1 MTITSET
8 SSSTTDNNQQ
18 TMQRNETHQ
27 STNGTQASIETQA
40 ANETTQ
46 VTTEQVA
53 PTPETTTV
61 ETPATTAEKTAG
73 EQAVTVEEKTE
84 AKAEEKTAQKT
95 EPEKT
100 KPKIEDLTRQLVEMT
115 KKADSHWE
123 NVLRKQAE
131 LDNFQKRSARELENA
146 HKYALEKFASELLAV
161 KDSMELGIEAA
172 AKPET
177 ALNAVQEGMAL
188 TLKMLSDALNKF
200 NIVEINPVEEKFNPQ
215 WHEAMAMQP
224 VPNVEEGTVLYVHQK
239 GYQLHER
246 LLRPA
251 RVVVAKA
258 MPASPPQEK
267 IIQTSTAAT
276 TDSSTPLEGQKPL
289 ENQG

>member
-1 MTITSET
+1 
-8 SSSTTDNNQQ
+8 
-18 TMQRNETHQ
+18 
-27 STNGTQASIETQA
+27 
-40 ANETTQ
+40 
-46 VTTEQVA
+46 
-53 PTPETTTV
+53 
-61 ETPATTAEKTAG
+61 
-73 EQAVTVEEKTE
+73 
-84 AKAEEKTAQKT
+84 
-95 EPEKT
+95 
-100 KPKIEDLTRQLVEMT
+100 MT

-131 LDNFQKRSARELENA
+131 LDNFQKRSIRDLENA
-146 HKYALEKFASELLAV
+146 RKYALEKFASELLAV

-172 AKPET
+172 SKPET
-177 ALNAVQEGMAL
+177 ALDAVREGMTL
-188 TLKMLSDALNKF
+188 TLKMLSDALSKF

-239 GYQLHER
+239 GYQLNER

-258 MPASPPQEK
+258 MPGSPPPEE
-267 IIQTSTAAT
+267 ITETPAAAT
-276 TDSSTPLEGQKPL
+276 TDSPTSPVEGEKPL